1 MSHNTTNHNIHHQQH
16 SHNIHSTSSHQMQTL
31 NITNTRAISSLTLL
45 FINKSLNLDYI
56 SYSNIIL
63 NPLIVFS
70 TVSIYSISIFI
81 YILVINSSYIEVIT
95 VTICLVLSV
104 FSLILYILIK
114 YNFIIVKN
122 IHLIEMLLLSCS
134 FVIFSSLNQTISSNI
149 NNVSQYFISIE
160 IIVKCM
166 WIVFILNEFIFV
178 LCGSIINILIV
189 IGYNCKGSNNN
200 NIAILVAFVLLDC
213 SHIVFAY
220 FITRLNKEWFI
231 CRKMKVGL
239 AEKECAFMDFGY
251 IRVNA
256 DVNTNVS
263 VSVEEKNEYV
273 DKIFVDCDNEDV
285 MDLLMEISDMNP
297 NIKEKLIEIAKEK
310 EKEENKRNVYSS
322 GNNNNNN
329 SKERES
335 DFQTNDDLN
344 FSNSNNNINQ
354 HSHNNASSIH
364 FVNTSIGNHNTNNIK
379 DNNSLHNDNDNNNES
394 SFVGELPQTIKSGAH
409 SQILVTTTHKN
420 NTSQT
425 FYHAYTPSQTHHHL
439 SKPIAKFNKTT
450 LSVNL
455 NNKHRNR
462 PSYNLNFD
470 FLNKPSS
477 NLINKP
483 KPLSLHLP
491 PPQQQE
497 QPLNI
502 TETNPYEHILTDINT
517 LLPLL
522 TTYLKSL
529 CDFNFIYLG
538 KRKINLKEYSPEPN
552 QNTGI
557 MTTRSVFRG
566 AVENSPTDYTHYKIY
581 LRYNPILNSIEFIFV
596 DESKKEY
603 ENIFKTFSKQTSMYL
618 HDFKNPLIAINEKI
632 IEYKD
637 VFESILLECGEQ
649 EDNNN
654 NNNNNQIACFQYG
667 QSEVD
672 DFNFLSLTSNDCVGM
687 IKSYEDF
694 ARAFSEGTEQMR
706 LNLSFFP
713 LGEVTKYL
721 QDWMNMKIIHSH
733 THSELAF
740 IINAN
745 SIPGNYYIYT
755 DQLKLKRILINIIS
769 NSFKF
774 TLSGSIT
781 LVISKENI
789 NCVPYLK
796 FLIKDTGSGMNEVTL
811 KNLFNPYFSNN
822 DDKRNKEG
830 CGLGLILAMRMSKS
844 IGLGIN
850 VKSEVNKGTEM
861 WFYCEERPK
870 PLGLSKE
877 DEESSRRLGSLRKK
891 EEYIV
896 DMENNNNNNNNNN
909 TCLSSGR
916 NNNSNIKYN
925 CSLKLSLRSSSQ
937 NPPRIKDLLPSSK
950 TLSTLLNSRKMP
962 NKHKLSINLHTTIH
976 DDFLSMKRCSFENNK
991 LPLSRNCNK
1000 HPTRKSQ
1007 YMQHK
1012 QLLPL
1017 SQKSLVS
1024 VDFCDTTIN
1033 DDYIMAISPNDK
1045 PVIITNNNSLRLEPK
1060 SNSVICVS
1068 HNLPNNSNNT
1078 VKSTLIQQRPIQ
1090 ALHQITVNN
1099 NTINNYK
1106 QTLISG
1112 NANEESN
1119 ISNLSIIKQEAAIS
1133 IEGKNIYNNNILSQT
1148 FHAANA
1154 SGMNCNRGLNVYN
1167 YHKTK
1172 SNICSSNL
1180 NARSLISKKETLASA
1195 CFTMGAT
1202 SELGG
1207 NGLKKVH
1214 SLGKN
1219 ITVLVVDDDE
1229 HFQKSYKRVLE
1240 SLGVDE
1246 VVCINDGLD
1255 LLVMFLKGELN
1266 NFDAI
1271 IMDNFMTF
1279 VDGTEAV
1286 KVIKNMKDMG
1296 VGKKNILDYGVLN
1309 KIHIATSAQDLAM
1322 SSLEELSCIEFV
1334 EKPIGK
1340 EAMERIVK
1348 KCCVK

>member
-1 MSHNTTNHNIHHQQH
+1 
-16 SHNIHSTSSHQMQTL
+16 MQTL
-31 NITNTRAISSLTLL
+31 NITNTPAISSLTLL

-56 SYSNIIL
+56 SYANIIV

-149 NNVSQYFISIE
+149 NNASQYFISIE

-178 LCGSIINILIV
+178 LCGSVINILIV
-189 IGYNCKGSNNN
+189 IGYNCKGSNNNNN

-256 DVNTNVS
+256 NVNTNVS

-273 DKIFVDCDNEDV
+273 NKIFVDCDNEDV

-420 NTSQT
+420 NTFQT

-439 SKPIAKFNKTT
+439 SKPIAKFNKTA

-470 FLNKPSS
+470 FLNKPKSD
-477 NLINKP
+477 LINKP
-483 KPLSLHLP
+483 KPLSPHLP

-497 QPLNI
+497 QPL
-502 TETNPYEHILTDINT
+502 TNPYEHILTDINT

-811 KNLFNPYFSNN
+811 KNLFNPYCSNN

-896 DMENNNNNNNNNN
+896 DMENNNN
-909 TCLSSGR
+909 LSSGR

-1060 SNSVICVS
+1060 SNSLICVS

-1133 IEGKNIYNNNILSQT
+1133 IEGKNIYNNNILSQR
-1148 FHAANA
+1148 FHAVNA

>member
-1 MSHNTTNHNIHHQQH
+1 
-16 SHNIHSTSSHQMQTL
+16 MQTL

-56 SYSNIIL
+56 SYANIIV

-149 NNVSQYFISIE
+149 NNASQYFISIE

-178 LCGSIINILIV
+178 LCGSVINILIV
-189 IGYNCKGSNNN
+189 IGYNCKGSNNNNN

-256 DVNTNVS
+256 DVNKNVS

-273 DKIFVDCDNEDV
+273 NKIFVDCDNEDV

-420 NTSQT
+420 NTFQT

-439 SKPIAKFNKTT
+439 SKPIAKFNKTA

-470 FLNKPSS
+470 FLNKPKSD
-477 NLINKP
+477 LINKP
-483 KPLSLHLP
+483 KPLSPHLP

-497 QPLNI
+497 QPL
-502 TETNPYEHILTDINT
+502 TNPYEHILTDINT

-811 KNLFNPYFSNN
+811 KNLFNPYCSNN

-896 DMENNNNNNNNNN
+896 DMENNNN
-909 TCLSSGR
+909 LSSGR

-1060 SNSVICVS
+1060 SNSLICVS

-1133 IEGKNIYNNNILSQT
+1133 IEGKNIYNNNILSQR
-1148 FHAANA
+1148 FHAVNA